1 MTKKEFLNE
10 VKTKLN
16 EEGGAGGG
24 GAAAAGASTGGLTA
38 SSGASGTNT
47 LSVMGTTNSPT
58 FGGFIGPLSR
68 ISKNKLNKR
77 VLWRSKGA
85 KNSADNGVGKIVEPP
100 QGYVTEHLFTES
112 GEMITE
118 SNLIEWFG
126 QDLKQKPSFNG
137 GKIVAIEPKCLA
149 FPYCSQGAI
158 DKPIKLIGET
168 KEDMCEN
175 CYEYCSHI
183 GKESG
188 KKPEYIA
195 KIIRE
200 RYL

>member
-1 MTKKEFLNE
+1 MTKKDFINE

-16 EEGGAGGG
+16 EEGGAS
-24 GAAAAGASTGGLTA
+24 AGTIGVSTGGLTA

-47 LSVMGTTNSPT
+47 LSVLGTTDSPT

-77 VLWRSKGA
+77 VLWKWKGA
-85 KNSADNGVGKIVEPP
+85 KNSAGNGVGKIVEPP
-100 QGYVTEHLFTES
+100 QGYVSEHLYSES
-112 GEMITE
+112 GDMITE
-118 SNLIEWFG
+118 SNLLEWFG
-126 QDLKQKPSFNG
+126 QDLNQKPSFNG

-149 FPYCSQGAI
+149 FPYCSQGAP
-158 DKPIKLIGET
+158 DKPIKLIGE
-168 KEDMCEN
+168 KKDEMCEN

-183 GKESG
+183 GNETG
-188 KKPEYIA
+188 KSPEYIA

-200 RYL
+200 KYL

>member
-1 MTKKEFLNE
+1 MTKKEFLNN
-10 VKTKLN
+10 VKTILN
-16 EEGGAGGG
+16 EEGDAGAGG
-24 GAAAAGASTGGLTA
+24 ASIGGLTA

-47 LSVMGTTNSPT
+47 LSVLGTTDSPN

-77 VLWRSKGA
+77 VLWKWKGA
-85 KNSADNGVGKIVEPP
+85 KNSAGDGLGKIVEPP
-100 QGYVTEHLFTES
+100 QGYVSEHLYSES
-112 GEMITE
+112 GDMITE
-118 SNLIEWFG
+118 SNLLEWFG

-137 GKIVAIEPKCLA
+137 GKLVAIEPKCLA

-168 KEDMCEN
+168 KDGMCAD
-175 CYEYCSHI
+175 CYGYCSHI
-183 GKESG
+183 AKETG
-188 KKPEYIA
+188 KKPEHIA